1 MLVNGHQIHSAS
13 TSSAGRV
20 NFESSGYNCCLF
32 AYGQTGTGK
41 THTVH
46 GDWQSQEHRGLL
58 PRLAEGL
65 FERLGKLEGSSSRVR
80 ISYIEVYNDR
90 LRDLLSPRS
99 EFDGSPRKAVPSGP
113 GRLEIRTHPAVGVY
127 VENLQELAVDSF
139 RDVARLVAKGE
150 KSKKVERTTMNHR
163 SSRSHTIFTFKVEVR
178 KSSPE
183 KNSMA
188 TIQIVDLAGR
198 ENEQT
203 SECKGERFQEL
214 RFINRSLFELANCI
228 HALCDGNREHVP
240 FRNSKLTMLLSD
252 SLTNNSR
259 TTLLATL
266 TPSPGG
272 FDENIL
278 TCRFLE
284 STGAVPELT
293 WMIPLQER
301 LASCIA
307 DIHEPTD
314 LQFKLCTTVFRM
326 LRTYDGTEPL
336 ALWLDDESFVS
347 YCPDVCDA
355 GIFHQLSET
364 LALVASS
371 APRPPK
377 DTSAANDRSQ
387 FYAAGTFE
395 DAALEAAQ
403 RFRLNPRWCLAG
415 RALQGQHVESVLV
428 LRDLVEKETRR
439 TLAAIPQLSAHLA
452 EMPLFNSVLV
462 NHYMDGQA
470 QIKWH
475 ADDENCYGCPDQI
488 LIGSLSLGAPR
499 RFELRRKPRKG
510 DADRS
515 AQARQSILL
524 QPGSLLIMAG
534 ATQARWQHCLPPDDT
549 TDPRINLTF
558 RRICGDLRR
567 GELPEKEQKKQRAK
581 RRSRITTQP
590 VVNRFAAAEVAKTL
604 QAEIADLQSGLA
616 EGEALS
622 SAVTLLRQFSLVWA
636 EDNTAQ
642 DCK

>member
-1 MLVNGHQIHSAS
+1 MWPGAATEPV
-13 TSSAGRV
+13 
-20 NFESSGYNCCLF
+20 LF
-32 AYGQTGTGK
+32 LQAHRDAISEAGK
-41 THTVH
+41 TP
-46 GDWQSQEHRGLL
+46 GMDLDSQALDPLDTRVFGVESPAL
-58 PRLAEGL
+58 
-65 FERLGKLEGSSSRVR
+65 SRAVYSFL
-80 ISYIEVYNDR
+80 ISRN
-90 LRDLLSPRS
+90 L
-99 EFDGSPRKAVPSGP
+99 
-113 GRLEIRTHPAVGVY
+113 VGALVC
-127 VENLQELAVDSF
+127 VAKILELAVDSF

-284 STGAVPELT
+284 STGAVPEL
-293 WMIPLQER
+293 
-301 LASCIA
+301 C
-307 DIHEPTD
+307 
-314 LQFKLCTTVFRM
+314 
-326 LRTYDGTEPL
+326 RTYDGTEPL

-387 FYAAGTFE
+387 FYAAGAFE

-415 RALQGQHVESVLV
+415 RALEGQHLEGVLV

-439 TLAAIPQLSAHLA
+439 TLTAIPQLSAHLA

-475 ADDENCYGCPDQI
+475 ADDENCYGCPEQI

-567 GELPEKEQKKQRAK
+567 GELPEKEQKQQWAK

-642 DCK
+642 DSGDSVAPLAPALERGWGTRANLFGCTGGVCVSAT

>member
-240 FRNSKLTMLLSD
+240 FRNSKLTML
-252 SLTNNSR
+252 
-259 TTLLATL
+259 
-266 TPSPGG
+266 
-272 FDENIL
+272 
-278 TCRFLE
+278 
-284 STGAVPELT
+284 
-293 WMIPLQER
+293 
-301 LASCIA
+301 
-307 DIHEPTD
+307 
-314 LQFKLCTTVFRM
+314 
-326 LRTYDGTEPL
+326 
-336 ALWLDDESFVS
+336 
-347 YCPDVCDA
+347 
-355 GIFHQLSET
+355 
-364 LALVASS
+364 
-371 APRPPK
+371 
-377 DTSAANDRSQ
+377 
-387 FYAAGTFE
+387 
-395 DAALEAAQ
+395 
-403 RFRLNPRWCLAG
+403 
-415 RALQGQHVESVLV
+415 
-428 LRDLVEKETRR
+428 
-439 TLAAIPQLSAHLA
+439 
-452 EMPLFNSVLV
+452 
-462 NHYMDGQA
+462 
-470 QIKWH
+470 
-475 ADDENCYGCPDQI
+475 
-488 LIGSLSLGAPR
+488 
-499 RFELRRKPRKG
+499 
-510 DADRS
+510 
-515 AQARQSILL
+515 
-524 QPGSLLIMAG
+524 
-534 ATQARWQHCLPPDDT
+534 
-549 TDPRINLTF
+549 
-558 RRICGDLRR
+558 
-567 GELPEKEQKKQRAK
+567 
-581 RRSRITTQP
+581 
-590 VVNRFAAAEVAKTL
+590 
-604 QAEIADLQSGLA
+604 
-616 EGEALS
+616 
-622 SAVTLLRQFSLVWA
+622 
-636 EDNTAQ
+636 
-642 DCK
+642 